1 MSDQEQIVEQVAR
14 LIDPGAWVVRYLG
27 PNGADYQAGDQ
38 AAARE
43 IAQNIVQGLGLHEEH
58 AQPYTYQHGSN
69 AGKTIISTR
78 LVTDWKED
86 AQ

>member
-1 MSDQEQIVEQVAR
+1 MSEDQIIEQVAR

-43 IAQNIVQGLGLHEEH
+43 IAQNIVQGLGLREEH
-58 AQPYTYQHGSN
+58 RVCMECLMTICDC
-69 AGKTIISTR
+69 GKPREAR
-78 LVTDWKED
+78 LVTDWQED
-86 AQ
+86 RQ